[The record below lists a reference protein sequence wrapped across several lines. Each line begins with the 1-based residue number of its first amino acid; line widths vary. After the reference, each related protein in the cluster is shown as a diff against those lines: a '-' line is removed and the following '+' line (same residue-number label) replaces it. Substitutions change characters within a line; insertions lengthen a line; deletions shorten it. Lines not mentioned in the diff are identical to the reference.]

1 MSSIPLKDILC
12 ETYSTAGKNSLK
24 RYNCEIKR
32 NPKKKINKMNLLVN
46 SYISSTQRREDSL
59 YIKPYFKKKK
69 FISDNFESTNIYYK
83 ERNKNLFQ
91 GPKYVYHQNS
101 INKMNLRKNK
111 IDLTND
117 KIKLAPLFF
126 EPNDNSPNK
135 IKHVLN
141 WKKST
146 GRASENKEKE
156 DLYKNY
162 SDINLNT
169 NNYKQ
174 IGFIDMSKQTQRDD
188 IFLINGLRNK
198 MGKKYVK
205 LNLKL
210 EKEKWKKFCNKP
222 LIARSPFSSDF
233 ENSYYNRIS
242 ILSGKNTKKKRV
254 KNLFNI
260 IDEKNKTFT
269 KYKRNSII
277 DFEKNTGRQ
286 DLFGNMIK
294 VDNTPKIILYP
305 NYNSIEERV
314 KMMVV
319 YKNKEKKKEKKELRN
334 INWEEYY
341 SITESFENLHG
352 NKLKSV
358 PNFKQ
363 MIPRSNDNQLPSF
376 MNGIHNRMYEYNL
389 EMNLTNDHFTDRNE
403 DVKIARID
411 KIKQGKNKKEK
422 SKDLLKK
429 FINLYAEL
437 YNPKKSK
444 IKIKFNKI
452 GI

>member
-1 MSSIPLKDILC
+1 
-12 ETYSTAGKNSLK
+12 
-24 RYNCEIKR
+24 
-32 NPKKKINKMNLLVN
+32 
-46 SYISSTQRREDSL
+46 
-59 YIKPYFKKKK
+59 
-69 FISDNFESTNIYYK
+69 
-83 ERNKNLFQ
+83 
-91 GPKYVYHQNS
+91 
-101 INKMNLRKNK
+101 
-111 IDLTND
+111 
-117 KIKLAPLFF
+117 
-126 EPNDNSPNK
+126 
-135 IKHVLN
+135 
-141 WKKST
+141 
-146 GRASENKEKE
+146 
-156 DLYKNY
+156 
-162 SDINLNT
+162 
-169 NNYKQ
+169 
-174 IGFIDMSKQTQRDD
+174 MSKQTQRDD

-233 ENSYYNRIS
+233 ENSYYNRVS

-411 KIKQGKNKKEK
+411 KIKKGKNKKEK

-437 YNPKKSK
+437 NNPKKSK